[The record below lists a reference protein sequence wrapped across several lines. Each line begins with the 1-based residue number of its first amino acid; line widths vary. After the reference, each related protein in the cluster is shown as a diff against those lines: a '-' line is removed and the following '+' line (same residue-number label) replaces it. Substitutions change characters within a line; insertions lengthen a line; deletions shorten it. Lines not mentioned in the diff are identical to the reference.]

1 MIIREEA
8 HLNTIVRV
16 FALFGVLLILGS
28 NGFNKNSLFALI
40 LIPLFFIGKPWY
52 KLLSKKDN

>member
-1 MIIREEA
+1 M
-8 HLNTIVRV
+8 NTIVRV
-16 FALFGVLLILGS
+16 LALFGVLLILGS